1 MYEFYGYKNSEWPL
15 CPRDFDD
22 DSNQLEE
29 GKIHDILQ
37 QCGKMAYSCFNWTV
51 TITMNLPLEK
61 LHIFTSM
68 AAF

>member
-1 MYEFYGYKNSEWPL
+1 MATLPK
-15 CPRDFDD
+15 DFDD
-22 DSNQLEE
+22 APNQLEE

-37 QCGKMAYSCFNWTV
+37 QCGRMAYFRLNWAD

-68 AAF
+68 VAS